1 MKSKTLK
8 KTILSHRKDNV
19 ATATSPIKPGT
30 LLKFT
35 KGRKVEVVEEIPFG
49 HKIALRKI
57 SKGGSVIKYGE
68 SIGKAARTIMPGELV
83 HIHNVE
89 GKCGKRRKQD

>member
-1 MKSKTLK
+1 MKSETLK
-8 KTILSHRKDNV
+8 KTILSHQKDNV

-35 KGRKVEVVEEIPFG
+35 KGRKVKAVEEISFG

-57 SKGGSVIKYGE
+57 SKGGPVIKYGE
-68 SIGKAARTIMPGELV
+68 HIGKAVRTIRPGEWV

-89 GKCGKRRKQD
+89 GKCGKKGKQN

>member
-1 MKSKTLK
+1 MKSETLK
-8 KTILSHRKDNV
+8 KTILSHQKDNV

-35 KGRKVEVVEEIPFG
+35 KGKKVKVVEEIPFG

-57 SKGGSVIKYGE
+57 PEGGPVIKYGE
-68 SIGKAARTIMPGELV
+68 SIGKAVRTIRPGELV